1 MSCIFSDVSGHSGKS
16 VSAAQEQVLPRPS
29 SVEGDQGGSAAAPQ
43 NDRQE
48 EAIIPQR
55 EESVDEVLSIPE
67 TQSDRLSFPN
77 LQGTAKEEQDEKE
90 EQEEEEGEEEEDDD
104 DEEEDE
110 EEEQEEEEGEEEEDD
125 DDEEEDDD
133 DDGNGMEGSQ
143 DDGDDGDEGE
153 EDGRREDAEM
163 EQEVQEHPPLE
174 GGAPSKEVRF
184 LSPLPLLSTQFLL
197 LMRMM
202 FITNSFSAFSL
213 PP

>member
-1 MSCIFSDVSGHSGKS
+1 MSCIFSDVSGHFGKS
-16 VSAAQEQVLPRPS
+16 VSATQEQVLPRPS

-77 LQGTAKEEQDEKE
+77 LQGTTTEEEDEEEKE
-90 EQEEEEGEEEEDDD
+90 EEEEEEGEEVEDD
-104 DEEEDE
+104 
-110 EEEQEEEEGEEEEDD
+110 G
-125 DDEEEDDD
+125 DEEEDDD
-133 DDGNGMEGSQ
+133 DDGNGVEGSQ
-143 DDGDDGDEGE
+143 DEGDDGDEGE
-153 EDGRREDAEM
+153 EDERREDAEM

-174 GGAPSKEVRF
+174 GGAPSEEVRF
-184 LSPLPLLSTQFLL
+184 LSPLPLPSTQFLI
-197 LMRMM
+197 LMQMM